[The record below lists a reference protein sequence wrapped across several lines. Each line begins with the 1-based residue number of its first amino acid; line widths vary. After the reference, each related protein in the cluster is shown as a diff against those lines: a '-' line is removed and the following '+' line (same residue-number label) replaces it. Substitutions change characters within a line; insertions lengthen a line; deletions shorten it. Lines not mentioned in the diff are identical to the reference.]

1 MKSDSRGQWCIFY
14 SKVKEPMKWH
24 VMKLQ
29 RADDVLVAAKTYDEV
44 YKFLKYKDAWNFA
57 KGLLNEKPEAKY
69 DATVKRVCK
78 ARGDAFYL
86 AGN

>member
-14 SKVKEPMKWH
+14 CKVKDPMKWH

-44 YKFLKYKDAWNFA
+44 
-57 KGLLNEKPEAKY
+57 
-69 DATVKRVCK
+69 
-78 ARGDAFYL
+78 
-86 AGN
+86 